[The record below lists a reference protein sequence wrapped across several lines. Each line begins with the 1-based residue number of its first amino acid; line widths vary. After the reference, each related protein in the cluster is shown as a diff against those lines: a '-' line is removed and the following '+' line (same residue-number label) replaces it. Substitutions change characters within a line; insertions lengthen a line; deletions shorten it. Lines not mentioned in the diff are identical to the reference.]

1 MDHRPNVKSKTR
13 KLLKE
18 NTGEKKKENTGENLS
33 DLRLGKDF
41 LDMTTKARSI
51 KEQVDKLDFICLGR

>member
-18 NTGEKKKENTGENLS
+18 NTGEKKKKTQEKIF

-51 KEQVDKLDFICLGR
+51 KQVDKLDFICLGR

>member
-13 KLLKE
+13 KLL
-18 NTGEKKKENTGENLS
+18 KENTGENLS

-41 LDMTTKARSI
+41 LDMTTKAKSI

>member
-18 NTGEKKKENTGENLS
+18 NTGEKKKKTQEKIF